1 MMTTPDLIA
10 RITERFPDLA
20 TVEVPV
26 HRAAEE
32 SHRAEM
38 ARVIAAG
45 VGGKLNPSAAGTLS
59 QEAVNQAG
67 QYLQRENA
75 EHVLDGI
82 AHQVFNVLRGTK
94 DDIDGAKY
102 DDVRAAIVEMGVVL

>member
-1 MMTTPDLIA
+1 MTHPDLIA
-10 RITERFPDLA
+10 RIVERFPTLV
-20 TVEVPV
+20 TVEVPL

-32 SHRAEM
+32 AHRAEM
-38 ARVIAAG
+38 ARVIVAG
-45 VGGKLNPSAAGTLS
+45 VGGKLNPSAAATLS
-59 QEAVNQAG
+59 QEAVDQG
-67 QYLQRENA
+67 REYLERPAA

-102 DDVRAAIVEMGVVL
+102 DDVLAALVAMGVA